1 MANSFQN
8 ELESPDLASVS
19 ELAENIIYRLPGCS
33 DLMVRKT
40 IREVFREFCRET
52 KCLTFECVIELED
65 GLKHYHAFPM
75 FSGVVT
81 EILSVRIDGRLLKR
95 GFDYA
100 VLDDGCVRLSD
111 ANVWEAPSRNEPSA
125 ESYDKP
131 PKMIVKAVEIPR
143 LESEKTPRWFI
154 EKYGDA
160 IVNGVLARL
169 MSMTGRAWTDSAKAT
184 EARII
189 YENFKSEF
197 RMRQEF
203 SQSGKCI
210 DTSDTL

>member
-19 ELAENIIYRLPGCS
+19 ELAENIVYRLPGCS

-40 IREVFREFCRET
+40 IRDVFCEFCRET
-52 KCLTFECVIELED
+52 KCLTFERVIELED

-75 FSGVVT
+75 FSGIVT
-81 EILSVRIDGRLLKR
+81 EILSVRMGGRLLKR
-95 GFDYA
+95 GFDYVA
-100 VLDDGCVRLSD
+100 LDDGCVRLSD

-143 LESEKTPRWFI
+143 MESEKAPRWFI
-154 EKYGDA
+154 ERHGDA

-169 MSMTGRAWTDSAKAT
+169 MSMTGRAWTDPAKAS

-189 YENFKSEF
+189 YENFKSEV
-197 RMRQEF
+197 RMRLEF
-203 SQSGKCI
+203 PCNGRCI
-210 DTSDTL
+210 DTSDLL